1 MIKIIKLKDLRTKRH
16 TRPLF
21 SPDLSFRLKEE
32 NLKGRAFSNI
42 LYNRK
47 VELSYYIKYLVGL
60 IIVILIAISSTRFF
74 SKSSENEKF
83 SFLDINYK
91 LILKSNINIANY
103 ESEDKVIEEVKEK
116 YTSRSGLIRILNME
130 LLEIK
135 EAENI
140 KDETNEDNEE
150 KEEQRRIVD
159 IKDTFTN
166 TYGSV
171 TVKNLTNIKLTKDIL
186 KPDYNV
192 KNKKDIIIYH
202 THTCESY
209 TPTKENSYK
218 ASGNFRTT
226 DLNYSVVRVGKKLE
240 SELKKLKFN
249 VVRSDKKHD
258 YPAYS
263 GSYTRSLETIEGLLK
278 KNSKAEIVFDIHR
291 DAVGSSSN
299 YAPTVEINGEKVAQL
314 MFVIGTN
321 DGGGKHPNWKNNL
334 KFAVKVQ
341 EKANKMYPG
350 LFRSINLRSATF
362 NQKVTNAAS
371 IIEVGA
377 TGNTL
382 EEATASMKY
391 LAKVLDAVLNEK

>member
-1 MIKIIKLKDLRTKRH
+1 MIKTIKLK
-16 TRPLF
+16 
-21 SPDLSFRLKEE
+21 
-32 NLKGRAFSNI
+32 
-42 LYNRK
+42 
-47 VELSYYIKYLVGL
+47 ELIKYLVGL
-60 IIVILIAISSTRFF
+60 IVVILIAVYSTRFF
-74 SKSSENEKF
+74 SKLGKNEEL
-83 SFLDINYK
+83 SFFNIDYK
-91 LILKSNINIANY
+91 SILKSNINIANY
-103 ESEDKVIEEVKEK
+103 ESEDKVIKEVKEK
-116 YTSRSGLIRILNME
+116 YTSRSGIIRILDME
-130 LLEIK
+130 LPEIK
-135 EAENI
+135 EIENI
-140 KDETNEDNEE
+140 TEESNEDNEG
-150 KEEQRRIVD
+150 KEEQRKTVD
-159 IKDTFTN
+159 IKDTYTN

-226 DLNYSVVRVGKKLE
+226 DLNYSVVRVGKELE
-240 SELKKLKFN
+240 SELEKIKFN

-263 GSYTRSLETIEGLLK
+263 GSYTRSLETVEGLLD

-291 DAVGSSSN
+291 DAVGSNSN
-299 YAPTVEINGEKVAQL
+299 YAPTLEINGEKVALL

-321 DGGGKHPNWKNNL
+321 DGGGKHPNWENNL

-341 EKANKMYPG
+341 EKANEKYPG
-350 LFRSINLRSATF
+350 LFRNINLRSATF

-382 EEATASMKY
+382 EEACRSMKY
-391 LAKVLDAVLNEK
+391 LAEILNEVLNN

>member
-1 MIKIIKLKDLRTKRH
+1 MIKTIKLK
-16 TRPLF
+16 
-21 SPDLSFRLKEE
+21 
-32 NLKGRAFSNI
+32 
-42 LYNRK
+42 
-47 VELSYYIKYLVGL
+47 ELIKYLVGL
-60 IIVILIAISSTRFF
+60 IIVILITVYSTRFF
-74 SKSSENEKF
+74 SELSENKDF
-83 SFLDINYK
+83 SVFKINYK
-91 LILKSNINIANY
+91 AIIKSNISIANY
-103 ESEDKVIEEVKEK
+103 EEEKKIIKEGK
-116 YTSRSGLIRILNME
+116 ENLSSRSGLIRILNME
-130 LLEIK
+130 LPEIQ
-135 EAENI
+135 EVENT
-140 KDETNEDNEE
+140 EEENEDNEE
-150 KEEQRRIVD
+150 IEEQRKTVD
-159 IKDTFTN
+159 IKDTYTN

-171 TVKNLTNIKLTKDIL
+171 TVKNLTSIKLTTDIL

-226 DLNYSVVRVGKKLE
+226 DLNYSVVRVGKELE
-240 SELKKLKFN
+240 TELEKLKFN

-263 GSYTRSLETIEGLLK
+263 GSYTRSLETIEALLK
-278 KNSKAEIVFDIHR
+278 KNSDAEIVFDIHR
-291 DAVGSSSN
+291 DAVGSNSN

-341 EKANKMYPG
+341 EKANEMYPG